1 MIVGVGNKQPTLID
15 GIYRGSEFPE
25 AWEVSK
31 RVPSMTGL
39 LMVQMLMPN
48 SSKRVVW

>member
-1 MIVGVGNKQPTLID
+1 MIVGVGNKQLTLID

-31 RVPSMTGL
+31 RVPSRTGL
-39 LMVQMLMPN
+39 LTVQTLISN
-48 SSKRVVW
+48 SWKRCV